1 MKMNKLRDNNSNED
15 YFLCVWIKTMLYN
28 LLSITIPCLAKAPW
42 SWGRMYDFCTF
53 FRMGRGI
60 ESQSF
65 SLLIVPF
72 SFIRLFDIIRLINS
86 FHVAND

>member
-1 MKMNKLRDNNSNED
+1 MDVNNTN
-15 YFLCVWIKTMLYN
+15 IIRA
-28 LLSITIPCLAKAPW
+28 LLSRHGKNRVNMSLVAKAPW

-60 ESQSF
+60 ESRSF

-72 SFIRLFDIIRLINS
+72 SFIRLFDIIRSINL